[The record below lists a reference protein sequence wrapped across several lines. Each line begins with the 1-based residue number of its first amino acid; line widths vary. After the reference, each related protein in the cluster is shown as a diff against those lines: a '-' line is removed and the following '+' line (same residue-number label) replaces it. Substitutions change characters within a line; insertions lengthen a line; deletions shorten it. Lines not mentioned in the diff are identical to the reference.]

1 LSADNQG
8 KADRAFNALNSL
20 QQETVTVPWYEQR
33 VSRTYRR
40 RQIVDKILLVLIIAA
55 VVVVL
60 FPLLDM
66 LYLFAYRGLSVISLA
81 DLTETTTGG
90 TGGLGGGG
98 IYNAITGSL
107 LLLVLS
113 ASISV
118 PIGVLSGV
126 YMAEFAGDHNRYA
139 STVRFFSDVLAGV
152 PSIVLG
158 YVGYLLFVLYAGW
171 GYSALAGAVTLSI
184 LMLPYILRTTELSIR
199 RVPDSI
205 REGAIALGSTKT
217 SMINRLTLK
226 FALPGIITGVM
237 LAISISFSETAPLLY
252 TANFS
257 NYPPSA
263 LLHQPVAYITGIVW
277 TFSQIPGTSTHN
289 LAYVA
294 SFVLL
299 SIVFLIN
306 FVSRVVLKRFSKI

>member
-1 LSADNQG
+1 MSDAN
-8 KADRAFNALNSL
+8 NPTNTSALNTL
-20 QQETVTVPWYEQR
+20 EPPQVVTVPWYKQR
-33 VSRTYRR
+33 VSARYRR
-40 RQIVDKILLVLIIAA
+40 RQITDKVLLVLIVAA
-55 VVVVL
+55 VLVVL

-66 LYLFAYRGLSVISLA
+66 LYLFAYRGLSVLSIA

-98 IYNAITGSL
+98 IYNAIIGSL
-107 LLLVLS
+107 LILALS
-113 ASISV
+113 AAISV
-118 PIGVLSGV
+118 PIGIFSGV
-126 YMAEFAGDHNRYA
+126 YMAEFAGEHNRYA
-139 STVRFFSDVLAGV
+139 SAVRFFSDVLAGV

-171 GYSALAGAVTLSI
+171 GYSALAAGVTLSI

-205 REGAIALGSTKT
+205 REGAIALGSTKS
-217 SMINRLTLK
+217 SMINKLTLR

-252 TANFS
+252 TADFS
-257 NYPPSA
+257 NYPPTQ

-277 TFSQIPGTSTHN
+277 TFSQIPGTAAHN

-294 SFVLL
+294 AFVLL
-299 SIVFLIN
+299 SLVFLVN
-306 FVSRVVLKRFSKI
+306 LVARVVLKCFSKI